1 MSVTT
6 VFHGASV
13 LDPLGSFVDNVTVE
27 VVDGVVRHV
36 GSERGARNSASN
48 TSNTNDTVE
57 HVDLADHWL
66 MPGVVDCHSH
76 VSWNDFHSSDR
87 DAATDEERQQGAVSA
102 LGATIRAGVTSVRDA
117 GGATAALRDAVARGE
132 ITGPQLQISV
142 AMIDNAE
149 RGGVEHVRRRV
160 REVLDAGAGWV
171 KLVAT
176 GGVMAPEGTE
186 LDSNFGPAEFQVAVD
201 EANRV
206 GARVMVHAW
215 GGDAIHDAI
224 AAGVSSIEHGM
235 FLSMDDAQLAAAAGV
250 TLVPTLTIYSE
261 VNEMVR
267 QGSLPAY
274 ILERTERVAAAHP
287 VAVCLARDAGMR
299 IALGSDF
306 GTSTQHGRNLTE
318 IAALARAGLGT
329 EAALLSATSEGAQL
343 LAEGD
348 RRGRIAPGFIFDAIV
363 LHRDPSDVAVFEQP
377 DTVSAVFQG
386 GRAVSASID

>member
-6 VFHGASV
+6 VFYGASV

-27 VVDGVVRHV
+27 VVDGVVGHV
-36 GSERGARNSASN
+36 GSERGARNSASA
-48 TSNTNDTVE
+48 TSNGSNTVE
-57 HVDLADHWL
+57 HVDLAGHWL

-76 VSWNDFHSSDR
+76 VSWNDFHSADR
-87 DAATDEERQQGAVSA
+87 DAATDDQRHQGAVSA

-117 GGATAALRDAVARGE
+117 GGATAELRDAVARGE
-132 ITGPQLQISV
+132 IAGPQLQISV

-160 REVLDAGAGWV
+160 RDVLDAGAGWV

-206 GARVMVHAW
+206 GAHVMVHAW
-215 GGDAIHDAI
+215 GGDAIRDAI

-287 VAVCLARDAGMR
+287 VAVRLARDAGMR

-306 GTSTQHGRNLTE
+306 GTSAQHGRNLTE

-329 EAALLSATSEGAQL
+329 EAALLAATTEGAQL
-343 LAEGD
+343 LGEGD

-363 LHRDPSDVAVFEQP
+363 LRRDPSDVAVFEQP

>member
-27 VVDGVVRHV
+27 VVDGVVWHV
-36 GSERGARNSASN
+36 GSERGASNSASN
-48 TSNTNDTVE
+48 TSVGNDTVE
-57 HVDLADHWL
+57 HVDLAGHWL
-66 MPGVVDCHSH
+66 MPGIVDCHSH
-76 VSWNDFHSSDR
+76 VSWNNFHSADR
-87 DAATDEERQQGAVSA
+87 DAATDEERHQGAVSA

-117 GGATAALRDAVARGE
+117 GGATAELRDAVARGE

-176 GGVMAPEGTE
+176 GGVMAPEGSE

-201 EANRV
+201 EATRV

-215 GGDAIHDAI
+215 GGDAIRDAI

-287 VAVCLARDAGMR
+287 IAVRLARDAGMR

-306 GTSTQHGRNLTE
+306 GTSAQHGRNLTE

-329 EAALLSATSEGAQL
+329 EAALLAATTEGAQL
-343 LAEGD
+343 LGVGD
-348 RRGRIAPGFIFDAIV
+348 RHGRIAPGFVFDAIV
-363 LHRDPSDVAVFEQP
+363 LRRDPSDVAVFEQP

-386 GRAVSASID
+386 GRAVTSSSD

>member
-36 GSERGARNSASN
+36 GSERGSSTSASN
-48 TSNTNDTVE
+48 TSDGNDTVE
-57 HVDLADHWL
+57 HVDLAGHWL
-66 MPGVVDCHSH
+66 MPGIVDCHSH
-76 VSWNDFHSSDR
+76 VSWNDFHSADR
-87 DAATDEERQQGAVSA
+87 NAATDEERQQGAVSA

-117 GGATAALRDAVARGE
+117 GGATAELRDAVARGE

-186 LDSNFGPAEFQVAVD
+186 LDSNFGRAEFQVAVD
-201 EANRV
+201 EATRV

-215 GGDAIHDAI
+215 GGDAIRDAI
-224 AAGVSSIEHGM
+224 SAGVSSIEHGM

-287 VAVCLARDAGMR
+287 VAVRRARDAGMR

-306 GTSTQHGRNLTE
+306 GTSAQHGRNLTE

-329 EAALLSATSEGAQL
+329 EAALLAATTEGAQL
-343 LAEGD
+343 LGEGD
-348 RRGRIAPGFIFDAIV
+348 RHGRIAPGFVFDAIV
-363 LHRDPSDVAVFEQP
+363 LRRDPSDVAVFEQP

-386 GRAVSASID
+386 GRAVTSSSD

>member
-6 VFHGASV
+6 VFYGASV

-36 GSERGARNSASN
+36 GFERGARHSVSN
-48 TSNTNDTVE
+48 TSNGSNTVE
-57 HVDLADHWL
+57 HVDLAGHWL

-76 VSWNDFHSSDR
+76 VSWNEFHSADR
-87 DAATDEERQQGAVSA
+87 DAATDDQRQQGAVSA

-117 GGATAALRDAVARGE
+117 GGATAELRDAVARAE

-186 LDSNFGPAEFQVAVD
+186 LDSNFGPAEFQVAVN

-206 GARVMVHAW
+206 GAHVMVHAW
-215 GGDAIHDAI
+215 GGDAIRDAI

-287 VAVCLARDAGMR
+287 VAVRLARDAGMR

-306 GTSTQHGRNLTE
+306 GTSAQHGRNLTE

-329 EAALLSATSEGAQL
+329 EAALLAATTEGAQL
-343 LAEGD
+343 LGEGD

-363 LHRDPSDVAVFEQP
+363 LRRDPSDVAVFEQP